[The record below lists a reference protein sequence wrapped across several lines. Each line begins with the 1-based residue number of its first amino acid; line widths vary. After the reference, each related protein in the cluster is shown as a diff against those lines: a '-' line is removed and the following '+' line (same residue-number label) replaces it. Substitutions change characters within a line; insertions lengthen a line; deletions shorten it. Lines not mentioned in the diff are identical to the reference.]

1 MREEEEEDERE
12 NRRCRCWGRVKRE
25 DAPGVHRASGT
36 DRDFSSQRLLA
47 ATFYATRPQG
57 DMCAYPLRGGGG
69 APPPRLRFPLP
80 RPPPRFLAIL
90 AKKTGETQ
98 RRHDCDFRV
107 SISATARRMSFCCS
121 DMLHVQEHLLAG
133 FKESPQKPED
143 DIRPR
148 RLHSLVTITE
158 GGLRRG
164 ECVARWSS
172 FNMRVIVTHL
182 DEPGAFVL

>member
-1 MREEEEEDERE
+1 MREKIGGGDVGGGSKERMRQVCIGHLE
-12 NRRCRCWGRVKRE
+12 RTVTSH
-25 DAPGVHRASGT
+25 P
-36 DRDFSSQRLLA
+36 RDFSPQLFTPHGLK
-47 ATFYATRPQG
+47 ATCVRTL
-57 DMCAYPLRGGGG
+57 CGGGG